1 MYVAITRAE
10 KQLFLTDSGG
20 YNFSTKRDKTPSRF
34 ILEIK
39 KNLIETDCPIDE
51 EAFRQ
56 TKTIVRALNIEIRP
70 LWEEPSFKVGD
81 NVAHAVFGEGNII
94 KKDDSTGAFVVKFK
108 DGERSLLP
116 RFIEPIKNNKNN

>member
-10 KQLFLTDSGG
+10 KRLFLTDSGG

-39 KNLIETDCPIDE
+39 KNLIETDCPVDE

-56 TKTIVRALNIEIRP
+56 TKTIVRELNTEISP
-70 LWEEPSFKVGD
+70 LREESSFKVG
-81 NVAHAVFGEGNII
+81 AFFASKIYKTEGKII
-94 KKDDSTGAFVVKFK
+94 KN
-108 DGERSLLP
+108 
-116 RFIEPIKNNKNN
+116 IKCIYE